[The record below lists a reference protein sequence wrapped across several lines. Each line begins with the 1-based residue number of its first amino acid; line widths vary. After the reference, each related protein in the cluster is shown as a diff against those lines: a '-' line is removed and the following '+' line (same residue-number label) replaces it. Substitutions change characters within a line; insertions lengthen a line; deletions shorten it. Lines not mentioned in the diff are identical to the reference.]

1 MTSAQQTPGALPV
14 PGQPIEQA
22 RLGRSSVWVTRLEL
36 GCAPIGG
43 LYAPVREDDALETLQ
58 AAWDSGIRGYDTAP
72 VYGAG
77 LSERRVG
84 AFLRTQPREAFTL
97 TTKVGRL
104 LVQRAG
110 QSAQPPSPPVEAV
123 YDFTA
128 DGVRRSL
135 EESLSRLGL
144 ERVDVVL
151 IHDPDDH
158 YRQALEGAYPALHE
172 LRAAGVIGAIGVG
185 MNQAKVLESFVRE
198 TDIDCVLVAGRYSL
212 LDDRAAASL
221 LPACAEH
228 GVGVIVGGVFNSG
241 ILADAEVGTHFDYKP
256 ANPEL
261 LDRARAL
268 REITMVH
275 GVPLRAAALQYPG
288 RDPRVTTIAVG
299 ARSRA
304 EVQDDVNCFMRP
316 IPQEVWSNLEAS
328 GLLGWKLPDSEL
340 AP

>member
-14 PGQPIEQA
+14 PGQLIERA

-43 LYAPVREDDALETLQ
+43 LYAPVGEDDALETLQ

-77 LSERRVG
+77 ISERRVG

-104 LVQRAG
+104 LVQGPG
-110 QSAQPPSPPVEAV
+110 QSAQPHSPSVEAV

-135 EESLSRLGL
+135 EESLTRLGL
-144 ERVDVVL
+144 DRVDVAL
-151 IHDPDDH
+151 IHDPDEH

-172 LRAAGVIGAIGVG
+172 LRASGVIGAIGVG
-185 MNQAKVLESFVRE
+185 MNQAEVLESFVRE

-212 LDDRAAASL
+212 LDDRGF
-221 LPACAEH
+221 PAISVWKPSVAL
-228 GVGVIVGGVFNSG
+228 GTLGSG
-241 ILADAEVGTHFDYKP
+241 TSIQRRFTG
-256 ANPEL
+256 
-261 LDRARAL
+261 
-268 REITMVH
+268 
-275 GVPLRAAALQYPG
+275 
-288 RDPRVTTIAVG
+288 
-299 ARSRA
+299 
-304 EVQDDVNCFMRP
+304 
-316 IPQEVWSNLEAS
+316 
-328 GLLGWKLPDSEL
+328 
-340 AP
+340 